1 MQWEEPPQDGEPF
14 NFDAAPSQF
23 YFELESIG
31 NLEPDAVVQQ
41 GIKVMQQKLALV
53 LQELVG
59 DEARNGDANAD
70 GFGGA
75 RSPDGMQ
82 PAADYGMDQG
92 YVTPYV
98 TGGGA
103 TSAWGGGR

>member
-1 MQWEEPPQDGEPF
+1 
-14 NFDAAPSQF
+14 
-23 YFELESIG
+23 
-31 NLEPDAVVQQ
+31 
-41 GIKVMQQKLALV
+41 MQQKLAAV

-59 DEARNGDANAD
+59 DDNRNGDANAD

-75 RSPDGMQ
+75 RSPDAMQ
-82 PAADYGMDQG
+82 AAADYGLDQG
-92 YVTPYV
+92 YITPYV